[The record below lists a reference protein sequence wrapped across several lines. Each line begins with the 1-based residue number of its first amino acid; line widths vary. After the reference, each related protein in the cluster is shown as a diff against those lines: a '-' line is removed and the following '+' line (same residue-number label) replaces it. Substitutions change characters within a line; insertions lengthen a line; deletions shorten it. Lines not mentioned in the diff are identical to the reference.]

1 MTRTRE
7 RARLFGRENREAG
20 ESPALSRNC
29 DGPRS
34 AGPKPGDLPDRERP
48 QEAAFEEKR
57 PESRASQIQRRRRT
71 RPPFQKAP
79 DHGGLSRVRTGES
92 RAAPHLGGPPWRSG
106 ETAEDSREV
115 AKGTRMGMAR
125 TAWRTAGPVAL
136 TLAAA
141 TLALTA
147 LAGCGG
153 ARGVGASDGAG
164 TPQGSPGFPVVL
176 ADDAGRTV
184 TLGAPARRVVSLAP
198 ANTEIMYSLGALDRV
213 VGVTTFDDYPAAVA
227 GIAKMGD
234 FTTPNLEAIAAARP
248 DLVLVTGGVQADVLG
263 KLEGLG
269 AEVLVIDPT
278 DIDGVYRGI
287 RTVAAALGTG
297 AEGEREIARMKV
309 QLADIEKRVRGR
321 DTATCF
327 VEIGWNPLY
336 TTGPGTLIDDL
347 VQHAGGTNVVAQS
360 GYVGYS
366 VEQLLK
372 DRPMVYLGTRSSL
385 GDGAGL
391 GARPGYAGLEAVK
404 AGRVVVLDDN
414 LVSRPGPRVVDGVR
428 EIALAL
434 HPDAFPATP

>member
-1 MTRTRE
+1 MARMTRK
-7 RARLFGRENREAG
+7 AAGRVSLALAMAAL
-20 ESPALSRNC
+20 ALS
-29 DGPRS
+29 
-34 AGPKPGDLPDRERP
+34 
-48 QEAAFEEKR
+48 
-57 PESRASQIQRRRRT
+57 
-71 RPPFQKAP
+71 
-79 DHGGLSRVRTGES
+79 
-92 RAAPHLGGPPWRSG
+92 
-106 ETAEDSREV
+106 
-115 AKGTRMGMAR
+115 
-125 TAWRTAGPVAL
+125 
-136 TLAAA
+136 
-141 TLALTA
+141 A
-147 LAGCGG
+147 LAGCGSG
-153 ARGVGASDGAG
+153 RAVTAGDGGG
-164 TPQGSPGFPVVL
+164 TAQGSPGLPVTL
-176 ADDAGRTV
+176 ADDAGRKV
-184 TLGAPARRVVSLAP
+184 TLKSAARRVVSLAP
-198 ANTEIMYSLGALDRV
+198 ANTEIMYSLGAVDRV
-213 VGVTTFDDYPAAVA
+213 VGVTTFDDYPAAVS

-234 FTTPNLEAIAAARP
+234 FTTPNLEAIAGARP

-287 RTVAAALGTG
+287 RTVAAALGRP
-297 AEGEREIARMKV
+297 ADGEREVARMKA

-347 VQHAGGTNVVAQS
+347 LKHAGGTNVVAQS

-391 GARPGYAGLEAVK
+391 GARPGYASLEAVK

-414 LVSRPGPRVVDGVR
+414 LVSRPGPRVVEGVR
-428 EIALAL
+428 EIAFAL
-434 HPDAFPATP
+434 HPDAFGTTP

>member
-1 MTRTRE
+1 
-7 RARLFGRENREAG
+7 
-20 ESPALSRNC
+20 
-29 DGPRS
+29 
-34 AGPKPGDLPDRERP
+34 
-48 QEAAFEEKR
+48 
-57 PESRASQIQRRRRT
+57 
-71 RPPFQKAP
+71 
-79 DHGGLSRVRTGES
+79 
-92 RAAPHLGGPPWRSG
+92 
-106 ETAEDSREV
+106 V
-115 AKGTRMGMAR
+115 AKGTRMRMAQGTSR
-125 TAWRTAGPVAL
+125 VAALVAL
-136 TLAAA
+136 A
-141 TLALTA
+141 LALTA
-147 LAGCGG
+147 SAGCEGGRAGMAGG
-153 ARGVGASDGAG
+153 ATGKVQA
-164 TPQGSPGFPVVL
+164 SPGFPVTL
-176 ADDAGRTV
+176 SDDAGRKV
-184 TLGAPARRVVSLAP
+184 TLESPARRVVSLAP

-213 VGVTTFDDYPAAVA
+213 VGVTTFDDYPSVVA

-269 AEVLVIDPT
+269 AQVLVIDPT

-287 RTVAAALGTG
+287 RTVAMALGSS
-297 AEGEREIARMKV
+297 ADGEREVARMEA

-336 TTGPGTLIDDL
+336 TAGPGTLIDDL
-347 VQHAGGTNVVAQS
+347 VRHAGGTNVVAQS

-404 AGRVVVLDDN
+404 AGRVVALDDN
-414 LVSRPGPRVVDGVR
+414 LVSRPGPRVVEGVL
-428 EIALAL
+428 EIAVAL